1 LTEHFVAKAT
11 RRGNAQPVSSLRQV
25 CQNRPAR
32 RESFSDFIQEGTIM
46 KLRTLILL
54 GAAMAAPVLYAQ
66 APPAPSPEMQAAR
79 DAVTKQCANESAC
92 TGKTGREM
100 FACLRTNSDK
110 LSAPCKDAL
119 AKLPARPPAPAPAQ

>member
-1 LTEHFVAKAT
+1 
-11 RRGNAQPVSSLRQV
+11 
-25 CQNRPAR
+25 
-32 RESFSDFIQEGTIM
+32 M

-54 GAAMAAPVLYAQ
+54 GAALAAPVLYAQ

-79 DAVTKQCANESAC
+79 DAVTKQCANEAAC

-100 FACLRTNSDK
+100 FQCLRTNTDK

-119 AKLPARPPAPAPAQ
+119 AKLPARPPAAAPAQ